1 MRWGVFDLGVHLQG
15 FGITLLGQ
23 LANDVRQVAV
33 SRCIAGMGLKGFFEV
48 VAGFFESP
56 FGGVKNAEVVVSL

>member
-1 MRWGVFDLGVHLQG
+1 MQG